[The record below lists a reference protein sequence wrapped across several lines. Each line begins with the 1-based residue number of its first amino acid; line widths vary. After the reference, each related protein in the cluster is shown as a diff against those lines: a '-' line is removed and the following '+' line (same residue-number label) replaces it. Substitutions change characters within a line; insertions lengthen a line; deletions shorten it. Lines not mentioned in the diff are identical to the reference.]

1 MLDHQAETT
10 AQSAPAAAASLDK
23 ISALCKRRGFIF
35 QSAEIYGGL
44 NGVYDTGPLGVAL
57 KDALKRAWKEH
68 IQRHGTIYFMEGALL
83 GPQAMWVAS
92 GHVEN
97 FHDPMVDCLHCRKR
111 YRADELDLNKPCPH
125 CGNKGWTAVR
135 QFNMMFSTNV
145 GATEGTTGY
154 LRPETAQSLFVN
166 FKNVL
171 MACRAKLPFGIA
183 QVGKAFRNEITPK
196 QFLFRM
202 REFEQMEIEWFCKG
216 ENAQDEF
223 QAWCNERLAFY
234 DAIGIRRDHI
244 RMRAHGKDELS
255 HYSSATSD
263 IEFLFPF
270 GWKELEGIAY
280 RGNFDLTQHM
290 KHSGKELAVFDEA
303 SKTSVVPHVVE
314 CSVGLDRLFLAV
326 LCHAYDED
334 VIDGETRIVLRLAPK
349 LAPITAAI
357 LPLVK
362 DQNEAAEKLYKTLL
376 QQGFAV
382 TFDPSGS
389 IGKRYRRYDEIG
401 TPLCITY
408 DFDSAGNQTVTIR
421 DRDTTKQER
430 VAISDLP
437 LVITK
442 LLQ

>member
-1 MLDHQAETT
+1 VHGLVIGVNNSIVDDAQNVGYIIPINEVKLFLKQMDLLIEERQAQACSNASQTSGEEYDWRKDTLLMRKPILGVVYNNG
-10 AQSAPAAAASLDK
+10 SA
-23 ISALCKRRGFIF
+23 ALTEYLGNP
-35 QSAEIYGGL
+35 QPGGL
-44 NGVYDTGPLGVAL
+44 Y
-57 KDALKRAWKEH
+57 
-68 IQRHGTIYFMEGALL
+68 
-83 GPQAMWVAS
+83 
-92 GHVEN
+92 
-97 FHDPMVDCLHCRKR
+97 
-111 YRADELDLNKPCPH
+111 
-125 CGNKGWTAVR
+125 
-135 QFNMMFSTNV
+135 
-145 GATEGTTGY
+145 
-154 LRPETAQSLFVN
+154 
-166 FKNVL
+166 
-171 MACRAKLPFGIA
+171 
-183 QVGKAFRNEITPK
+183 
-196 QFLFRM
+196 
-202 REFEQMEIEWFCKG
+202 
-216 ENAQDEF
+216 
-223 QAWCNERLAFY
+223 
-234 DAIGIRRDHI
+234 
-244 RMRAHGKDELS
+244 
-255 HYSSATSD
+255 
-263 IEFLFPF
+263 
-270 GWKELEGIAY
+270 
-280 RGNFDLTQHM
+280 
-290 KHSGKELAVFDEA
+290 
-303 SKTSVVPHVVE
+303 VVE
-314 CSVGLDRLFLAV
+314 AV